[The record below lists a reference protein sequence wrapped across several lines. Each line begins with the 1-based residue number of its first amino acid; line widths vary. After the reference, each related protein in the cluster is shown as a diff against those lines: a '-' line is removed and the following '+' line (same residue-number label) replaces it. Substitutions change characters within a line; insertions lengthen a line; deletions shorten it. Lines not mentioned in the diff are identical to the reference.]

1 MKSAL
6 DRIEPVVLGQL
17 SGRDTTRPLAPYHQ
31 FDVRNP
37 NRHHYNTNFADEL
50 VFEFSG
56 AGLIAGLFSGSWRH
70 VVLADTCPG

>member
-1 MKSAL
+1 MISAL

-37 NRHHYNTNFADEL
+37 NWHHYNTDFPDEL
-50 VFEFSG
+50 VSEFSG
-56 AGLIAGLFSGSWRH
+56 AGVVAELFSGSWHH
-70 VVLADTCPG
+70 VVLADTCSG